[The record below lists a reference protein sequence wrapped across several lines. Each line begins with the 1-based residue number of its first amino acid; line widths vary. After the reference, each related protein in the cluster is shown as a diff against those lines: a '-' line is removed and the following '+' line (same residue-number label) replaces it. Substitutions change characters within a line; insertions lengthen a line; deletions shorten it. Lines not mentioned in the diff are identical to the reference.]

1 MRHVEAL
8 VTMLEEHLSDIRLRL
23 AADSWRRFVELLD
36 QSVQG
41 LSARRQDLEKWAVRV
56 GSFLFEFDYTKG
68 LVHGLA
74 IGTRVKPR
82 AVPVDIPCSN
92 AQTAAA
98 PTRPPVSPAEEA
110 LVERIRSLAR
120 RARSLP

>member
-41 LSARRQDLEKWAVRV
+41 LSARRQDLEKWAALVS
-56 GSFLFEFDYTKG
+56 SFLYEFDYTKG

-92 AQTAAA
+92 SQPAAA
-98 PTRPPVSPAEEA
+98 STRSPVPSAEEA
-110 LVERIRSLAR
+110 LVERISGLAR
-120 RARSLP
+120 RARGLP